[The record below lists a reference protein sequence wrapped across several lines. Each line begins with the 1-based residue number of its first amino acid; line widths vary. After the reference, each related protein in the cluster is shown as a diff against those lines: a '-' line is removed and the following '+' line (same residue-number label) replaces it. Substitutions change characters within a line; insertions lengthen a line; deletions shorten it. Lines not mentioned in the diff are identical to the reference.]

1 MKSVKKITA
10 LIMAVI
16 MIAVSCPAAAF
27 AAEKE
32 KVIPSVIV
40 PGIFQSEV
48 FYYENGEIACD
59 KDGKPLAVPFFM
71 DSTDKI
77 VKEAVPKVLFPILR
91 LLITQRDKNGKS
103 AKAVAD
109 TLCSILMKKQLSDGS
124 GRFINDVRATK
135 YNNSFADL
143 CKHDKDYILANLPL
157 ERYIEKG
164 GAENL
169 YVFSYASLGNM
180 IDTANELYEF
190 IQFVKSDSGSDK
202 VNIVPISQGGSIAD
216 ALLQI
221 YADKG
226 ISLSEDINR
235 VVYVVPALDGSI
247 LVGEIYEYG
256 LIDDDIEL
264 YKNMIPSLMGED
276 DWTAYLV
283 NILLRLLPNS
293 TLNSI
298 LDEVAD
304 TLVGDYLSYSTLI
317 WGLVPSKNYPAARAK
332 YLMDKKHVD
341 IVKQTDWFYKAQKNR
356 FDNIKKAIADGVEVF
371 DIVNYNYTL
380 YELVDSWDDVNADG
394 VIHFE
399 SESMGCYSAGVDKKL
414 PDGYTSPVNNC
425 ANPEH
430 HDHSDPNG
438 IVDAY
443 CGLLPET
450 TFFFFGQDHEQTGN
464 NNIIMYLVAAL
475 LTDPDFED
483 VHTYPDE
490 FPQFNVARDSNGLV
504 RDIAKMKAVDTSSFS
519 PEDKAE
525 FEAVIKQAESAVE
538 NTNMKSADFDTA
550 KENFYKVTD
559 RILNGEPKPAPAKK
573 GFDKDAFLLKIFKS
587 ISDKLFEILGGKGFS
602 DIFRIFK

>member
-1 MKSVKKITA
+1 MKKIKKIIA
-10 LIMAVI
+10 LIMTLV
-16 MIAVSCPAAAF
+16 MLVFSCSIASYAAT
-27 AAEKE
+27 EE
-32 KVIPSVIV
+32 KVIPSIII
-40 PGIFQSEV
+40 PGIFQCEV

-59 KDGKPLAVPFFM
+59 KDGNPLSVPFFM

-77 VKEAVPKVLFPILR
+77 VKEAVPKVLFPLLR
-91 LLITQRDKNGKS
+91 LLITQRDRNGKT

-109 TLCSILMKKQLSDGS
+109 TLCSILVKKQLSDGN
-124 GRFINDVRATK
+124 GKFINDVRATK
-135 YNNSFADL
+135 YNDSFADL
-143 CKHDKDYILANLPL
+143 SKHDQDYILANLPL
-157 ERYIEKG
+157 ERYIETG

-180 IDTANELYEF
+180 IDTANELYDF
-190 IQFVKSDSGSDK
+190 IQFVKQDSGSDK

-216 ALLQI
+216 ALLQV

-264 YKNMIPSLMGED
+264 YKNMIPSLMGEY

-283 NILLRLLPNS
+283 NVLLRILPNDV
-293 TLNSI
+293 LNNV
-298 LDEVAD
+298 LDQVAD

-317 WGLVPSKNYPAARAK
+317 WGLVPSKNYPAARVK
-332 YLMDKKHVD
+332 YLMDTKHVD
-341 IVKQTDWFYKAQKNR
+341 IVKQTDWFYNAQKNR
-356 FDNIKKAIADGVEVF
+356 FENIKNAIADGVDIF
-371 DIVNYNYTL
+371 NIVNYNYTL

-399 SESMGCYSAGVDKKL
+399 SESMGCYSAGVDQKL

-425 ANPEH
+425 TDPEH

-450 TFFFFGQDHEQTGN
+450 TFFFYGQDHEKTGN

-475 LTDPDFED
+475 LTDSEFED
-483 VHTYPDE
+483 VHTYPDKY
-490 FPQFNVARDSNGLV
+490 PQFNVARESIGLIKDV
-504 RDIAKMKAVDTSSFS
+504 AKMKSVDTSSLTA
-519 PEDKAE
+519 EDKAE
-525 FEAVIKQAESAVE
+525 FEAAIAQAEAAIE
-538 NTNMKSADFDTA
+538 NTNMKSADFDAA
-550 KENFYKVTD
+550 KDNFYKVTD
-559 RILNGEPKPAPAKK
+559 RILNGEPAPETEKK
-573 GFDKDAFLLKIFKS
+573 GIDSDALLLKIFKFL
-587 ISDKLFEILGGKGFS
+587 SDKLFKVLGGKGFS
-602 DIFRIFK
+602 DIFRICK